1 MQNYN
6 NFLEIFKLSGK
17 ITQAKK
23 QLAEK
28 DYIGRKIAEVLL
40 TGTSTEIADIKKEYE
55 AEIAEAKTL
64 RKNINTWQEE
74 IKKLRNEV
82 KINTK

>member
-6 NFLEIFKLSGK
+6 NFLEILKLSGK
-17 ITQAKK
+17 IAQAKK

-40 TGTSTEIADIKKEYE
+40 VGTDSDVKAIREEYSAD
-55 AEIAEAKTL
+55 IAEANVL

-74 IKKLRNEV
+74 IKKLRAN
-82 KINTK
+82 K